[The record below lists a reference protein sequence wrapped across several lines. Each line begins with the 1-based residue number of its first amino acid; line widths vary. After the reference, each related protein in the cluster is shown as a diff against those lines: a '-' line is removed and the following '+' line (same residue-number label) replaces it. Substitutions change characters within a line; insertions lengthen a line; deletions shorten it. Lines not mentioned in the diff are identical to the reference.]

1 MDTTYHLKNTTKKQF
16 CIIILSIIMGWI
28 LLTLA
33 YSLPTERISKN
44 LESSVR
50 YFKETYPQF
59 TKYDSS
65 KLDLY
70 TDALMLLTSA
80 HKNTEAVYIE
90 SLLNKQIYYDGKNP
104 VQTLNKAYTKK
115 QNLEN
120 DIDNAKTFSY
130 ARYWH
135 GYASILKPLLSYPSL
150 HYGKIRSLNMVV
162 QLGLFSLLCIGLIK
176 LNKPSLIPIFIACWI
191 FMNPISTLMCLQFS
205 TCTIIT
211 FLALNFIIYYFPKHD
226 ENLQHAGYFFTI
238 IGILT
243 SYLDLLTFP
252 LITLGLPLLTYFCI
266 REEKNNISILES
278 FKKALFF
285 CWSWCLGYGGM
296 WAGKWVLASI
306 ITDQNVF
313 LQAYQ
318 AIIFRTNSSYNDQD
332 FNVFE
337 VLIKQFY
344 AFDLVIFISLI
355 LTIIYI
361 FYKLLKKY
369 KIKNFKENKISILY
383 LSIILLPIIWYYIL
397 QNHAYIHEYFTY
409 RNLTICLFAI
419 LLTLRSFLKIKEN
432 S

>member
-1 MDTTYHLKNTTKKQF
+1 
-16 CIIILSIIMGWI
+16 MGWI

-50 YFKETYPQF
+50 YFKETYPRF
-59 TKYDSS
+59 TNYGSS
-65 KLDLY
+65 QLDLY
-70 TDALMLLTSA
+70 TDAIMLLTSG
-80 HKNTEAVYIE
+80 HKTTEPAYVE
-90 SLLNKQIYYDGKNP
+90 SLLSKRMYYDGKNP
-104 VQTLNKAYTKK
+104 AQTLYSAYNKK
-115 QNLEN
+115 EN
-120 DIDNAKTFSY
+120 FVHNNIDNEKTLTIS
-130 ARYWH
+130 RYWH
-135 GYASILKPLLSYPSL
+135 GYASILKPLLSCPSL
-150 HYGKIRSLNMVV
+150 HYGQIRALNMVV

-176 LNKPSLIPIFIACWI
+176 LNKASLIPIFVACWV
-191 FMNPISTLMCLQFS
+191 FMNPVSTLMCLQFS
-205 TCTIIT
+205 TCTILT

-318 AIIFRTNSSYNDQD
+318 AIMFRTSTSHNGQN
-332 FNVFE
+332 FNVFD
-337 VLIKQFY
+337 VLIKQFH
-344 AFDLVIFISLI
+344 AFDLVIFIPVKHSA
-355 LTIIYI
+355 
-361 FYKLLKKY
+361 
-369 KIKNFKENKISILY
+369 
-383 LSIILLPIIWYYIL
+383 P
-397 QNHAYIHEYFTY
+397 A
-409 RNLTICLFAI
+409 RC
-419 LLTLRSFLKIKEN
+419 R
-432 S
+432 